1 MPFYSCTVPEGTL
14 TDESKA
20 ALAAEIARIHAEIN
34 HVPPARVFVA
44 FSEPPATS
52 VFAGGEQRRLLVV
65 SGWARRGHPQES
77 TTRLALELASA
88 AARISGVDEDHVMV
102 VIEDSPASSAVEG
115 GRALPEP
122 GHEEEWLRQAEAEAG
137 S

>member
-1 MPFYSCTVPEGTL
+1 MPFYTCTAAEGTL
-14 TDESKA
+14 TTESKA
-20 ALAAEIARIHAEIN
+20 ALATEISEIHSKIN
-34 HVPPARVFVA
+34 GVPATYVFVA
-44 FSEPPATS
+44 FSELPTEN
-52 VFAGGEQRRLLVV
+52 VFAGGKQQQLLVI

-88 AARISGVDEDHVMV
+88 GARISGVDEDHVMV

-115 GRALPEP
+115 GRVLPEP
-122 GHEEEWLRQAEAEAG
+122 GHEEEWLRQAKNVK

>member
-1 MPFYSCTVPEGTL
+1 
-14 TDESKA
+14 
-20 ALAAEIARIHAEIN
+20 
-34 HVPPARVFVA
+34 VA
-44 FSEPPATS
+44 FSELPTEN
-52 VFAGGEQRRLLVV
+52 VFTGGKQGKLLVI

-88 AARISGVDEDHVMV
+88 GARISGVDEDHVMV

-115 GRALPEP
+115 GRVLPEP
-122 GHEEEWLRQAEAEAG
+122 GHEEEWLRQAKTAQ

>member
-1 MPFYSCTVPEGTL
+1 MPFYTCTAAEGTL
-14 TDESKA
+14 TTESKA
-20 ALAAEIARIHAEIN
+20 ALATEISEIHSKIN
-34 HVPPARVFVA
+34 GVPATYVFVA
-44 FSEPPATS
+44 FSELPTEN
-52 VFAGGEQRRLLVV
+52 VFAGGKQQQLLVI

-88 AARISGVDEDHVMV
+88 GARISGVDEDHVMV

-115 GRALPEP
+115 GRVLPEP
-122 GHEEEWLRQAEAEAG
+122 GHEEEWLRQAENAK

>member
-1 MPFYSCTVPEGTL
+1 MPFYTCTAAEGTL
-14 TDESKA
+14 TAESKA
-20 ALAAEIARIHAEIN
+20 ALAAEITEIHSKIN
-34 HVPPARVFVA
+34 GVPANYVFVA
-44 FSEPPATS
+44 FSELPAEN
-52 VFAGGEQRRLLVV
+52 VFAGGKQGKLLVI

-88 AARISGVDEDHVMV
+88 GARISGVDEGHVMV

-115 GRALPEP
+115 GRVLPEP
-122 GHEEEWLRQAEAEAG
+122 GHEEEWLRQAKNAK